1 LTQKL
6 KCVMKSVDECFS
18 KNKALTQKMKWV
30 MRNEWWKVLMN
41 VFQRMKHW
49 HRNRSVWWEVFSFA
63 CLFQIEKFF
72 VYVKMRMSWRF
83 ESCSRRQW
91 RFFQEWRINTK
102 YKIQRM
108 LREIISRLR
117 LFYVERTCDLHQ
129 HKTRKWRIRT
139 TKRSNFDVSSSTI
152 VKECSRTMSK
162 KISWSTISDDFF
174 KTNIAKISFMIWINK
189 KISRW
194 IETRTVTI
202 ACQD

>member
-6 KCVMKSVDECFS
+6 KCVMRSVDECFS
-18 KNKALTQKMKWV
+18 KNKTLTQKMKWM
-30 MRNEWWKVLMN
+30 MRNEWWKILMN

-49 HRNRSVWWEVFSFA
+49 HRNRSVWWKVFSFA
-63 CLFQIEKFF
+63 CLFQVEEFF

-139 TKRSNFDVSSSTI
+139 TRRSNFDDSSSII
-152 VKECSRTMSK
+152 VKKCSRTMSK
-162 KISWSTISDDFF
+162 KISWSTINDDFF
-174 KTNIAKISFMIWINK
+174 KTNIAKISFMIWINRE
-189 KISRW
+189 ISRW
-194 IETRTVTI
+194 IETRIVTI